1 MNADDVRS
9 ILEQQLTD
17 CDIKVEVDGSHVNII
32 VIGDVFE
39 GKRPVQ
45 RQQIVYGA
53 LQEHIASGV
62 IHAVNMKTYSVQ
74 EWQQL
79 T

>member
-1 MNADDVRS
+1 MNADDVKS
-9 ILEQQLTD
+9 ILNQQLTG

-32 VIGDVFE
+32 IIGDIFE
-39 GKRPVQ
+39 GKRALQ
-45 RQQIVYGA
+45 RQQIVYA
-53 LQEHIASGV
+53 VLQEHIASGV
-62 IHAVNMKTYSVQ
+62 IHAVNMKTYSNK